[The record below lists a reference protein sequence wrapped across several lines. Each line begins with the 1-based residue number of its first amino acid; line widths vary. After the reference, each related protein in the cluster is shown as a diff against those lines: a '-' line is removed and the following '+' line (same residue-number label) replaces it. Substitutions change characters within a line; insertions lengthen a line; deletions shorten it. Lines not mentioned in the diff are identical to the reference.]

1 MEQKR
6 KIIKKATQIEKELTI
21 QEAMVEFI
29 RYKIANAR
37 SKQTATTY
45 NNSLKIFSKYLTE
58 EFGNTEQSLNMFHNT
73 NEIDNY
79 VMWLR
84 SSGNRKEV
92 TVASHKRQ
100 LRVFFYWLMDR
111 NEIPSYR
118 IVVKNAQEEVPETF
132 TEEEVLKLVQPPDRN
147 ADFVE
152 YRNWVMVNLMLNN
165 GNRRSTLIGYQ
176 IKDVDLNNRMLR
188 MNTTKSKYAQQIV
201 ISPDMT
207 FILKKYIAEWRASAQ
222 PEEPLFPDKFGD
234 LLAPTSLTHSMNTYI
249 KLRGVEKTG
258 VHIFR
263 HTFAKNWIKN
273 DGNPLILQSILGHSS
288 LIMTQRYARLF
299 GEEMRKVVDS
309 YQPFDKTAVQP
320 KKEIVRT
327 EDRKRGRR

>member
-1 MEQKR
+1 
-6 KIIKKATQIEKELTI
+6 
-21 QEAMVEFI
+21 
-29 RYKIANAR
+29 
-37 SKQTATTY
+37 
-45 NNSLKIFSKYLTE
+45 
-58 EFGNTEQSLNMFHNT
+58 
-73 NEIDNY
+73 
-79 VMWLR
+79 
-84 SSGNRKEV
+84 
-92 TVASHKRQ
+92 
-100 LRVFFYWLMDR
+100 VFFYWLMDR